1 MEECFTPRSE
11 FRTPHFPRLY
21 RTGTTVALTDAVAD
35 AMGRLL
41 PGWADAPGIVAVS
54 GGADSVALLTALRN
68 HRPIVAHVNHLLR
81 GDESDAEERFVREL
95 AERFAVPCRV
105 LRIDVAREAS
115 DENLEAAARTVR
127 YRWFAE
133 LAAELGAGWI
143 ATGHTAD
150 DQAETVLHRL
160 IRGTG
165 LQGLRGIAPIRR
177 DGPVPVVRPL
187 LGATRA
193 EVVEHLAELGQAYRT
208 DSSNAD
214 PRFTRNRIRH
224 ELLPLLKTF
233 GTEVVRSLGRTAAQA
248 EEFFEE
254 QRIAGERL
262 LAEVEFPATADVVTL
277 DAAKLDALG
286 EPAIRLLLRTLWAR
300 EGWSMSAM
308 TFAHWDRMA
317 KIAKGAPAADFPG
330 GFHVRRAGRFLT
342 IRRMKSS

>member
-1 MEECFTPRSE
+1 M
-11 FRTPHFPRLY
+11 FPKLY
-21 RTGTTVALTDAVAD
+21 RTEAAMALSDAVAE
-35 AMGRLL
+35 AMDRLL
-41 PGWADAPGIVAVS
+41 PEWAAAPGIVAVS
-54 GGADSVALLTALRN
+54 GGADSVALLTTLRD
-68 HRPIVAHVNHLLR
+68 HRPSVAHVNHALR
-81 GDESDAEERFVREL
+81 GDESDADERFVREL
-95 AERFAVPCRV
+95 SERFAVPCRV
-105 LRIDVAREAS
+105 LRIDMAREAAG
-115 DENLEAAARTVR
+115 ENLEAAARALR

-133 LAAELGAGWI
+133 LAVELGAGWI

-177 DGPVPVVRPL
+177 DEPVPVVRPL

-193 EVVEHLAELGQAYRT
+193 EVVAHLAELRQPYRT

-214 PRFTRNRIRH
+214 PRFTRNRIRS

-233 GTEVVRSLGRTAAQA
+233 GADVVQSLGRTAAQA

-262 LAEVEFPATADVVTL
+262 LNEAELPASADVVTL
-277 DAAKLDALG
+277 DAGKLDALG

-300 EGWSMSAM
+300 KGWSTAAM
-308 TFAHWDRMA
+308 TFAHWDRLA
-317 KIAKGAPAADFPG
+317 KIAKRAPAADFPG
-330 GFHVRRAGRFLT
+330 GLHVRRTGRFLT
-342 IRRMKSS
+342 IRVGRV